1 MCIQEKLI
9 DWAKETVK
17 VYYKQ
22 STDLGFYTQTPLC
35 NITHT
40 PDLLILGINP
50 GYGGGKENMSGEDLL
65 KGNPCFDG
73 KDVIK
78 VMSEERDQNKNIKG
92 WALWH
97 KIHKMLG
104 LAGKGELLET
114 LDKFTLSN
122 MVFFGTEHQGDIPKN
137 IDQDICAQKT
147 LELID
152 ILRPK
157 VVLLLGDQTKDLF
170 MKSSK
175 ISHIEELIPNYHVFY
190 CYYNNRHVISIYHTA
205 YYSYYNFDNMAI
217 VGNIIGY
224 ALDNS
229 KDIIDKIKLE
239 KDIYERPLIRAI
251 NIKNLLNR
259 TDAIPLI
266 DKDKALSYDFW
277 KTIKNANYVKSKD
290 NIVIA
295 LTPEEGKKRY
305 VVLIFTR
312 QKKEEKTKELINGIW
327 PNKEFNP
334 WECDKSRHVHE
345 VISFEECNEVI
356 KNKLEKVLQEV
367 KAYRDKKYPLNK

>member
-1 MCIQEKLI
+1 MSIQKELEK
-9 DWAKETVK
+9 WAEETVE
-17 VYYKQ
+17 VYNKQ

-35 NITHT
+35 NINRT

-50 GYGGGKENMSGEDLL
+50 GYDGGIKNKTGEDLL
-65 KGNPCFDG
+65 KGNPCFEG
-73 KDVIK
+73 KDIIK
-78 VMSEERDQNKNIKG
+78 VMSEDRDENKKIKG

-97 KIHKMLG
+97 KIHKMLV

-312 QKKEEKTKELINGIW
+312 QRNEEKTKELINGIW